1 MCLAIP
7 GKIISVEVP
16 EDGGLKTA
24 VVDFGGILKNICIE
38 WVEATPGEY
47 ILAHAGVAL
56 TTIDIKEA
64 EETLKDFEII
74 ACHNESINPI
84 RRIPLI
90 KMGLVL
96 ARFLIL
102 SFIKSI

>member
-38 WVEATPGEY
+38 W
-47 ILAHAGVAL
+47 
-56 TTIDIKEA
+56 
-64 EETLKDFEII
+64 
-74 ACHNESINPI
+74 S
-84 RRIPLI
+84 RR
-90 KMGLVL
+90 
-96 ARFLIL
+96 
-102 SFIKSI
+102 

>member
-7 GKIISVEVP
+7 GRIISVEVP

-47 ILAHAGVAL
+47 VLAHAGVAL

-74 ACHNESINPI
+74 ACHNESINP
-84 RRIPLI
+84 
-90 KMGLVL
+90 KDHVQ
-96 ARFLIL
+96 
-102 SFIKSI
+102 

>member
-1 MCLAIP
+1 MFIRKFSKLTRVKFKQSLKLQKYMCLAIP

-47 ILAHAGVAL
+47 
-56 TTIDIKEA
+56 
-64 EETLKDFEII
+64 
-74 ACHNESINPI
+74 
-84 RRIPLI
+84 
-90 KMGLVL
+90 VL
-96 ARFLIL
+96 AACR
-102 SFIKSI
+102 SRTDNNRY

>member
-24 VVDFGGILKNICIE
+24 VVDFKNICLE

-74 ACHNESINPI
+74 ACHSESINP
-84 RRIPLI
+84 
-90 KMGLVL
+90 KDHVQ
-96 ARFLIL
+96 
-102 SFIKSI
+102 